1 MNQTVIEM
9 SGIGK
14 RYGRQWI
21 FSHLD
26 LEVQAGES
34 IALFG
39 GNGSGK
45 STLIK
50 ILSTLLSPSVGDL
63 KLFGE
68 KVSGQRGPLRRR
80 LRLLG
85 HEKQLYR
92 TLTVEE
98 NLKLAA
104 RIRGVRLGE
113 AEMDKLLERVGIRHR
128 RHYRVEMLSEGLK
141 KRVVLAR
148 MILGDADLFL
158 LDEPHPTLDIEGR
171 KVLND
176 LLHEL
181 RSRGKTLV
189 IASHDHDQARALTDR
204 ILVIEGGR
212 FREERTG
219 R

>member
-1 MNQTVIEM
+1 MQGV
-9 SGIGK
+9 GK

-26 LEVQAGES
+26 LTVRAGES

-50 ILSTLLSPSVGDL
+50 ILSTLLSPSVGDF
-63 KLFGE
+63 KLFGDS
-68 KVSGQRGPLRRR
+68 VSGQRGALRRR

-104 RIRGVRLGE
+104 RIRGVPFTE
-113 AEMDKLLERVGIRHR
+113 ASLKSLLERVGILHR

-181 RSRGKTLV
+181 RAQGKTLV

-212 FREERTG
+212 IREEG
-219 R
+219 AAP